1 MVSWFQRVGSA
12 LTVLALGA
20 CGAAH
25 SHSGA
30 APDAAVAAF
39 QSSRCSVMSAE
50 HARDVGAGHYVAA
63 DLLLHGSLQAQGAPT
78 RTTLP
83 ERDFISSLTQ
93 FGPDKPKT
101 TLVLARG
108 GTGKSTLAGAIEAQ
122 TCGQVLTFRI
132 DLMTDIA
139 ARGETFTPGQNRI
152 SERISEL
159 LKLDNVGGPETAV
172 RGALGSRSCLV
183 ILDSLDEV
191 PVVRRPGIAHEI
203 DDFVTRSL
211 PGVRVVVL
219 TRPPVFNSDYGLK
232 TLGARLEIPQ
242 LTCAEADAA
251 IAHSLGDA
259 SEREQF
265 LGFVHRYGIDRK
277 VQGADHC
284 YYPHLSTWR
293 DLQVVQRLARNAGYD
308 QRSAS
313 MKDFASSRAQVY
325 TSFATAQIEKDL
337 QGVPL
342 GPSEALAVVDRM
354 VAAHSPDQGQRNL
367 PFTLKGCLD
376 VIGPKAL
383 APQPECERLLQ
394 SSLFTKAGEAEWR
407 FVNQSVGDLFLA
419 RWTGSGLTKDG
430 NSDCSLIESRSGLL
444 ESSEIAGFLVGQ
456 SAGQACL
463 AEVAQ
468 ALCSHAGYAQSVFEQ
483 LDQGL
488 PAGPERAAIVAA
500 ASKQLDLMRPD
511 PCARALVERLEGAVA
526 APAPAAA
533 PAPPKAEPKGS
544 KKGKGH

>member
-1 MVSWFQRVGSA
+1 MASWLQRAGIAS
-12 LTVLALGA
+12 TVLSLGA

-25 SHSGA
+25 SQPA
-30 APDAAVAAF
+30 AGPSAAVTSFEAG
-39 QSSRCSVMSAE
+39 RCAVLSAE
-50 HARDVGAGHYVAA
+50 HARDVAEGHYVAA
-63 DLLLHGSLQAQGAPT
+63 DLLQHGSLQAQGVPT

-83 ERDFISSLTQ
+83 ERDFITSLTQ
-93 FGPDKPKT
+93 FGPDQPKT
-101 TLVLARG
+101 TLILARG

-122 TCGQVLTFRI
+122 TCAQVLTFRI
-132 DLMTDIA
+132 DLMTEIA

-152 SERISEL
+152 VERMSEL

-172 RGALGSRSCLV
+172 RGAVGSRPCLV

-211 PGVRVVVL
+211 PGVRAVVL

-251 IAHSLGDA
+251 IAHSLSDA
-259 SEREQF
+259 TEREQF
-265 LGFVHRYGIDRK
+265 IGFVHRYGIDRK
-277 VQGADHC
+277 VQAPDHC

-293 DLQVVQRLARNAGYD
+293 DLQVVQRLARNSGYD
-308 QRSAS
+308 QRAAT
-313 MKDFASSRAQVY
+313 MKDFTSSRAQVY

-337 QGVPL
+337 RGVPL
-342 GPSEALAVVDRM
+342 GPAEALAVVDRM
-354 VAAHSPDQGQRNL
+354 VAVHSPDQGQRNL
-367 PFTLKGCLD
+367 MFTLKSCLD

-383 APQPECERLLQ
+383 APHPECERLLQ
-394 SSLFTKAGEAEWR
+394 SSLFTKAGDAEWR

-419 RWTGSGLTKDG
+419 RWTGAGLVKDDQ
-430 NSDCSLIESRSGLL
+430 SDCTLIEARSGLL

-500 ASKQLDLMRPD
+500 ASKQLELMRPD
-511 PCARALVERLEGAVA
+511 PCARALVERLEGAVSAPNA
-526 APAPAAA
+526 ATPAAA
-533 PAPPKAEPKGS
+533 PKAG
-544 KKGKGH
+544 KKGKAR